1 VPSGSACAAKTRQR
15 KPPVSGAP
23 PPFRTAER
31 LSVAWAES
39 LAGAWAG
46 PFAGVWAAPL
56 AGVWAGPFAGAWA
69 APPAGVWAGSLA
81 GVRAGSLAAA
91 WAGALGG
98 AWGESLAGVWAPAG
112 AITATSATKAA
123 RIRHVGLNPPRIA
136 ENGRRR
142 PMALEGPGRLV
153 TPH

>member
-39 LAGAWAG
+39 LAG
-46 PFAGVWAAPL
+46 
-56 AGVWAGPFAGAWA
+56 VWAGP
-69 APPAGVWAGSLA
+69 LA
-81 GVRAGSLAAA
+81 
-91 WAGALGG
+91 G

-112 AITATSATKAA
+112 AISATSATKAA

-136 ENGRRR
+136 ENGRRS